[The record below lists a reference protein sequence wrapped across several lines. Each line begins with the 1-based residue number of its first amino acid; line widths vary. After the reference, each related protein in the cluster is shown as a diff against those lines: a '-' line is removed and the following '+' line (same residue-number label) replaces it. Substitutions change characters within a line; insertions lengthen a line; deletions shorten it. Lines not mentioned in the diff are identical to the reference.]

1 MESGWADF
9 TRRFSKWSYFFPR
22 CPNWQAYLLQE
33 AGVSAKA
40 RSLDASVSLFNS
52 QAFDETIRRI
62 ALYSNLYKQNSE

>member
-1 MESGWADF
+1 MLEYLEPLLLN
-9 TRRFSKWSYFFPR
+9 FSICISLL
-22 CPNWQAYLLQE
+22 QTALLLQSLLQE

-40 RSLDASVSLFNS
+40 RSLDASVSLFDS